1 MDTSSTSHP
10 SSGSLA
16 VAWLAVRD
24 LVSWFTRL
32 IMPTSQD
39 LREAGVYL
47 ENWPGRFSI
56 ASERRVDARQAQDD
70 RRTPG
75 LNNH

>member
-1 MDTSSTSHP
+1 M
-10 SSGSLA
+10 SGTQLI
-16 VAWLAVRD
+16 RD

-32 IMPTSQD
+32 IMPTPQD

-56 ASERRVDARQAQDD
+56 ASELRVDAGHAHHD
-70 RRTPG
+70 RRTSG
-75 LNNH
+75 LTKHQGGLL